1 MVIIVFIVMAIMGI
15 GGIGSG
21 FRPTCFNVMT
31 QFCDLLLLFGFVLSF
46 FFLHMFSSFI
56 WQSCKNGLA
65 MAEELVPKWDQ
76 IVGMVW
82 GMELLVKG
90 SKR

>member
-46 FFLHMFSSFI
+46 FFAYVFLLY
-56 WQSCKNGLA
+56 LA
-65 MAEELVPKWDQ
+65 IVQKW
-76 IVGMVW
+76 IGH
-82 GMELLVKG
+82 G
-90 SKR
+90 